1 MDTQVKLYEQ
11 IDVWR
16 RLDRGGLK
24 CYKCFRVLSTGK
36 YHVQSADYISR
47 ASTASQL
54 RYLEKNF
61 VELLEEIAPDKRN
74 PGYATLLEAIAAH
87 DAEFGKQ

>member
-1 MDTQVKLYEQ
+1 MKLYEQ
-11 IDVWR
+11 MDVWR

-24 CYKCFRVLSTGK
+24 CYRCFRALATGL

-47 ASTASQL
+47 ASTASHL

-61 VELLEEIAPDKRN
+61 VELLEEIAPDKRI

-87 DAEFGKQ
+87 DVDFGDQ